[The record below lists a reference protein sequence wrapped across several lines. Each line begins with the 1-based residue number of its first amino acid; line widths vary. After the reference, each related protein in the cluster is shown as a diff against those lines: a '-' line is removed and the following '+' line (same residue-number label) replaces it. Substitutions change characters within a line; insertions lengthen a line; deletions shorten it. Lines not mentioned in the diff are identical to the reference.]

1 MPATRHHAHT
11 HTHSS
16 GYVRTTEEF
25 KETELGEALIKSVD
39 TGEVE
44 IYLHIIHEMYA
55 TAYNKKSLGRLQ
67 EEEPRKCTHFNL
79 VWVSLNLA
87 LIMQCTNT

>member
-1 MPATRHHAHT
+1 LQTSQILGPGHFWLAAVLR
-11 HTHSS
+11 SS
-16 GYVRTTEEF
+16 NF
-25 KETELGEALIKSVD
+25 KETELGEALTKSVNA
-39 TGEVE
+39 GEVE

-55 TAYNKKSLGRLQ
+55 TAYNQKSLGRLR
-67 EEEPRKCTHFNL
+67 EEEPRKCMYFNL